1 MVFVGWTIPS
11 LLELDGPPTP
21 KISQIVPLLTASF
34 SKRKT
39 CKKICLQGRT
49 YPALSSG
56 DQHWPC
62 HSCNFNWFGYVILK
76 WYIGLKRGSTFCFTI
91 SGLIIW
97 WKTIRPSCPYRSDVG
112 RLNKTT
118 KCGNLAQQKINY
130 CSSDE
135 SSLHIISYSLHNNQ
149 MFMVYFLGES
159 ILVAVTI
166 RNLKGFLA
174 TNN

>member
-21 KISQIVPLLTASF
+21 KISQILPFLTASI
-34 SKRKT
+34 SKKKT
-39 CKKICLQGRT
+39 WN
-49 YPALSSG
+49 PALSSG

-62 HSCNFNWFGYVILK
+62 HSCNFNWFGYVILR
-76 WYIGLKRGSTFCFTI
+76 WYIVLKRGSTFCFTI

-118 KCGNLAQQKINY
+118 KCGNLAQQKIDY

-149 MFMVYFLGES
+149 MFMAWS
-159 ILVAVTI
+159 SH
-166 RNLKGFLA
+166 
-174 TNN
+174 